1 MLDAQAV
8 TANARGNA
16 SALRGLGFL
25 PRDTYIHRPRN
36 ILLMREWCWESGMAM
51 NHQLRSKGITAG
63 ITIPLGLFEDV
74 EGGPRISD
82 SGFPSPLVFTLN
94 EILSSCGVRNMHIHD
109 FRVI

>member
-36 ILLMREWCWESGMAM
+36 ILLMRECCWESGMAM

-63 ITIPLGLFEDV
+63 ITTPPGLFEEAGSNAQMV
-74 EGGPRISD
+74 TNRNHLRLPHGGSWP
-82 SGFPSPLVFTLN
+82 
-94 EILSSCGVRNMHIHD
+94 
-109 FRVI
+109 

>member
-63 ITIPLGLFEDV
+63 ITTPLGLFEDV
-74 EGGPRISD
+74 RVGRVVSVTRAFHLPG
-82 SGFPSPLVFTLN
+82 
-94 EILSSCGVRNMHIHD
+94 IHLE
-109 FRVI
+109 